1 MRISDWSS
9 DVCSS
14 DLVTLRREI
23 GENSWLTGVSVGR
36 WRARDSSD
44 ALLEGKDAMAAKV
57 SVGEMNRIMREEV
70 PMAGNLGILFE
81 SITDGQAVARLPFR
95 EDLLRP
101 GGPVTGP
108 AMRAMADGEMDDG

>member
-1 MRISDWSS
+1 MRCQSVALPSS
-9 DVCSS
+9 ARYWHMGATTRRFSK
-14 DLVTLRREI
+14 VTLRREI

-70 PMAGNLGILFE
+70 PMADRKSVVWGKSVSCSVDF
-81 SITDGQAVARLPFR
+81 
-95 EDLLRP
+95 
-101 GGPVTGP
+101 GG
-108 AMRAMADGEMDDG
+108 RRRIKKK

>member
-81 SITDGQAVARLPFR
+81 SITGGPAAPRLPFR
-95 EDLLRP
+95 GDPRSEERR
-101 GGPVTGP
+101 GGKVGVGRGRTGW
-108 AMRAMADGEMDDG
+108 A